1 MFQVDTEVDDS
12 CKINGRMV
20 DQKLWEE
27 ILLKLLGIMRCVTN
41 AKRKIIKYSG
51 LRYLQQGTESLILQE
66 KAWK

>member
-1 MFQVDTEVDDS
+1 MA
-12 CKINGRMV
+12 

-51 LRYLQQGTESLILQE
+51 LRYLHQGTESHTAGKGMETITVFPSYLC
-66 KAWK
+66 

>member
-1 MFQVDTEVDDS
+1 MLQ
-12 CKINGRMV
+12 RMA

-41 AKRKIIKYSG
+41 VKRKIIKYLG
-51 LRYLQQGTESLILQE
+51 FRYLQQRMESLILQG

>member
-1 MFQVDTEVDDS
+1 MA
-12 CKINGRMV
+12 

-41 AKRKIIKYSG
+41 AERKIIKYSG
-51 LRYLQQGTESLILQE
+51 FRYLQQGTESVIVQG

>member
-1 MFQVDTEVDDS
+1 MA
-12 CKINGRMV
+12 

-41 AKRKIIKYSG
+41 AKRKIIKYSRF
-51 LRYLQQGTESLILQE
+51 RYLQQGTESVIVQG